1 MDSAEEMAAVRTLL
15 VADDDPEVRRIVGS
29 AARKQGLRVI
39 EAEDGER
46 ALRLIR
52 EEKPDVVVLDIIM
65 PKRDGRDVCRLVR
78 ADPAFKD
85 VAIILFTAK
94 DNQSDRVS
102 GLQVGADDYIT
113 KPFRI
118 DMLMRRIEHLLWKR
132 QA

>member
-1 MDSAEEMAAVRTLL
+1 MDSAEEMAAIRTLL
-15 VADDDPEVRRIVGS
+15 VADDDPEVRRIVGA

-132 QA
+132 QT